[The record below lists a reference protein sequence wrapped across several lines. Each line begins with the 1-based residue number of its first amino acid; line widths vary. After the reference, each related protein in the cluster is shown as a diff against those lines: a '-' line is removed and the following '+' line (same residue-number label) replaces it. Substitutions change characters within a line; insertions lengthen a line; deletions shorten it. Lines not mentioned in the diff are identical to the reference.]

1 MGSVLLHDRCK
12 QSLNSIPILFCAH
25 TNMHITSANLQ
36 MFFIP
41 AKKYK
46 KNLTFECIF
55 LCADTKNIK
64 KMPFFLC
71 L

>member
-1 MGSVLLHDRCK
+1 
-12 QSLNSIPILFCAH
+12 
-25 TNMHITSANLQ
+25 MHITSANLQ

-46 KNLTFECIF
+46 KNLSFGRIF

-64 KMPFFLC
+64 KMPFFFC
-71 L
+71 LWNILTIFHKTSGLILS